1 MKINAI
7 KKNKYYIK
15 NVYANQMLKPKKQNM
30 FNNAYLE
37 NTKNITDYSI
47 NQNVNFN
54 PKKIF
59 FNKKTVY
66 QNCYPNKPHL
76 LKSEH
81 NFLSQKKIHNKAIK
95 KYNEKPLSLE
105 VLTDSTIS
113 GRKLEHKNYEIINPF
128 KDRSNSENKLNS
140 FNRTYTYFNR
150 RDDKRNS
157 YKINPNYKKE
167 INIEKISINLSD
179 ISHQNIPTKI
189 YNYNNSN
196 ESNPHN
202 NKDISPIKTN
212 KKYFYQ
218 EKFMNSNYN
227 DENNAS
233 YSKIPKKTINP
244 IMTPLIHQN
253 SNNSITSPRIYNN
266 KIKTK
271 NEQNGRIK
279 KYILNN
285 LSDKRKMKSRQC
297 FRQYLPSS
305 KSSGIDNEKI
315 LNFEN
320 DINYNSPSRK
330 SGENRII
337 KNVSNLNSPSV
348 PSISSIIDDN
358 NNSIYANKNYLWMK
372 KNKNHLLYNSK
383 EFNIKNIN
391 KINPQLNLRNSL
403 SSDLTLDNLNCRKN
417 EKKEIKEKDV
427 MELSATFIQSAF
439 RGYLVKNKLETFLYN
454 YKSYNKG
461 LEKLINIFNSFLDKN
476 INLIEKKKS
485 FVNNLMLIKNQ
496 KFIRNNSINNISC
509 KTFKLLN
516 YSNSPLSEKD
526 IQHPKYYL
534 DLYLH
539 KEIGE
544 RFNIIKQNK
553 AIELEKKYKEEL
565 NGVNNK
571 MNQLIEENNKL
582 KDINDKNKYKE
593 NKFKELSMDN
603 KKKDNIIDII
613 TNDNQNLAKKLKI
626 IKDKYNKLEIHNETH
641 LNINSENNLYDKYK
655 NLLEEFKNLYLLY
668 LIHKKNLYL
677 FDILRKYFDK
687 YRNVVNE
694 INNNNN
700 NNSLLTEQKL
710 IYLIQS
716 KRNKE
721 YNYLKY
727 NYMKFYFKGLIIN
740 KENENKQSIIKEK
753 LTNIIKNK
761 EKKRI
766 FIIKTYFNKF
776 YYKGIILN
784 LIDEKKEYILNKKK
798 ENIEK
803 VKNLYIKFDH
813 KIDKHNF
820 LIIRDCFD
828 KWNLFS
834 KILGM
839 KAITDE
845 KKRKKR
851 QKQRMKKKIENK
863 SANKYITNNNN
874 ILNLAK
880 SSNFN
885 IINRDKDI
893 ISVTTDFSGG
903 DINGENKNDKILKTS
918 EKLGELFY
926 KAADNYKSLDNKNKN
941 NLIINKEINSKENEE
956 KNNKKEIKENNDEN
970 NENDNEYEEDSG
982 DTFGIE

>member
-1 MKINAI
+1 MNINSL
-7 KKNKYYIK
+7 KKNKFYIK
-15 NVYANQMLKPKKQNM
+15 NVYANQMLKPKKQNI

-47 NQNVNFN
+47 NQNVNFH

-76 LKSEH
+76 IKNEH
-81 NFLSQKKIHNKAIK
+81 NFLSQKKIHNKTIK
-95 KYNEKPLSLE
+95 KYNENPLSLE
-105 VLTDSTIS
+105 VLTDSIIS
-113 GRKLEHKNYEIINPF
+113 GRKLDHKNYEIINPF

-150 RDDKRNS
+150 KDEKRNT
-157 YKINPNYKKE
+157 YKIKPIYKKE
-167 INIEKISINLSD
+167 IKNIEKISINLSD

-196 ESNPHN
+196 ECNACN
-202 NKDISPIKTN
+202 NKNISPIKTKN
-212 KKYFYQ
+212 NCKKYFYQ
-218 EKFMNSNYN
+218 EKIINNNYN
-227 DENNAS
+227 DEKNTS
-233 YSKIPKKTINP
+233 YSKIPKKAINP
-244 IMTPLIHQN
+244 IMTPLIRKN
-253 SNNSITSPRIYNN
+253 SHNSITSPRTNNN

-271 NEQNGRIK
+271 NEKSGRIK

-285 LSDKRKMKSRQC
+285 MSDKRKMKSRQC

-305 KSSGIDNEKI
+305 KSSGIDNEKLI
-315 LNFEN
+315 NFEN
-320 DINYNSPSRK
+320 DINYNSPRK
-330 SGENRII
+330 VGENRII

-348 PSISSIIDDN
+348 TSISSIVDDN
-358 NNSIYANKNYLWMK
+358 NNSIYINKKNLWIK
-372 KNKNHLLYNSK
+372 KNKNKNHLLYNSK
-383 EFNIKNIN
+383 EYNNKNIN
-391 KINPQLNLRNSL
+391 SKLILRNSL
-403 SSDLTLDNLNCRKN
+403 NSDLTLENINSNSDKN
-417 EKKEIKEKDV
+417 EKKEIKEKEV
-427 MELSATFIQSAF
+427 MELSATIIQSAF
-439 RGYLVKNKLETFLYN
+439 RGYLIKNKLETFLYN

-476 INLIEKKKS
+476 INIIEKKKS
-485 FVNNLMLIKNQ
+485 FINNLVLLKNQ
-496 KFIRNNSINNISC
+496 KIFRNNSINNISC

-516 YSNSPLSEKD
+516 YSNSPLSEKNS
-526 IQHPKYYL
+526 QHPKYYL

-582 KDINDKNKYKE
+582 KDINDKNKFKE

-626 IKDKYNKLEIHNETH
+626 IKDKYNKLEIHNQTK
-641 LNINSENNLYDKYK
+641 LNINSENNIYNKYK
-655 NLLEEFKNLYLLY
+655 ELHEEFKNLYLLY
-668 LIHKKNLYL
+668 LINKKNLYL
-677 FDILRKYFDK
+677 LDILRKYFDRYK
-687 YRNVVNE
+687 NVVKE
-694 INNNNN
+694 INNKTNNN
-700 NNSLLTEQKL
+700 ELLIEQKL
-710 IYLIQS
+710 IYLIKN

-727 NYMKFYFKGLIIN
+727 NYMKFYLKGLLIN
-740 KENENKQSIIKEK
+740 KEIENKQSIIKEK
-753 LTNIIKNK
+753 LINIIKNK

-776 YYKGIILN
+776 LYKGIILN
-784 LIDEKKEYILNKKK
+784 LINEKKEYIINKKK

-803 VKNLYIKFDH
+803 VKKLYIKFDH
-813 KIDKHNF
+813 RIEKHNF

-828 KWNLFS
+828 KWILFS

-863 SANKYITNNNN
+863 SANQYINHNNN

-880 SSNFN
+880 SHNLN
-885 IINRDKDI
+885 IVNRDKDI

-903 DINGENKNDKILKTS
+903 EINGENKNDKVMKAG
-918 EKLGELFY
+918 EKLGEFFY
-926 KAADNYKSLDNKNKN
+926 KDKPLDNKNKN
-941 NLIINKEINSKENEE
+941 NLIINKEINSKENEV
-956 KNNKKEIKENNDEN
+956 KSNKKEIKENNDEN